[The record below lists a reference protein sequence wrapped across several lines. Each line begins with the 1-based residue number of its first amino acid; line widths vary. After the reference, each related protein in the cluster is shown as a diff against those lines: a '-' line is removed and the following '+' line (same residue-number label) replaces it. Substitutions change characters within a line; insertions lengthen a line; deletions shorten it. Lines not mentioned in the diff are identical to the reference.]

1 MTFFSGLFIACGCV
15 LMTWGT
21 LYLLTDKPF
30 VTKLHALGIS
40 DTLGSLLIIAGLMLR
55 FPDRIMVLGA
65 AFLALLFWG
74 PLLTYILAKG
84 VSGGSEWSEQ
94 K

>member
-1 MTFFSGLFIACGCV
+1 MNFVSGFFMVCGCV

-30 VTKLHALGIS
+30 VTKLHALGVS
-40 DTLGSLLIIAGLMLR
+40 DTLGSLLIIMGLMLR
-55 FPDRIMVLGA
+55 FPDRIVVLGA

-84 VSGGSEWSEQ
+84 VSCGKGWGER
-94 K
+94 

>member
-1 MTFFSGLFIACGCV
+1 MTFISGFLMACGCV

-40 DTLGSLLIIAGLMLR
+40 DTLGSLLIVAGLILR
-55 FPDRIMVLGA
+55 FPDRIVMLGA

-84 VSGGSEWSEQ
+84 VSRGREWGEQ
-94 K
+94 R

>member
-1 MTFFSGLFIACGCV
+1 MIFVSGFFMVFGCV

-30 VTKLHALGIS
+30 VTKLHALGVS
-40 DTLGSLLIIAGLMLR
+40 DTLGSLLIIAGLMLK
-55 FPDRIMVLGA
+55 FPDRMIVLGA

-84 VSGGSEWSEQ
+84 VSRRKGWGEQ
-94 K
+94 S